1 MYRTKIRLWCQ
12 FAATESGGEQPE
24 SLWREKPMSLLD
36 WLATGYLAKRA
47 HNAVSRPT
55 VIMEDPEY
63 ELVGLKAKGMS
74 EWQIRYRKKGQSSTD
89 LVVVSRNTTHT
100 SAGGGISINWP

>member
-1 MYRTKIRLWCQ
+1 MTYAMK
-12 FAATESGGEQPE
+12 
-24 SLWREKPMSLLD
+24 
-36 WLATGYLAKRA
+36 
-47 HNAVSRPT
+47 PT

-63 ELVGLKAKGMS
+63 ELVGLKAKGMG
-74 EWQIRYRKKGQSSTD
+74 EWKIRYRKKGQSSTD